1 MGGGASNLTTAD
13 LQSYQSAI
21 SEVMQ
26 SIQNETNNFA
36 QQEVKVFQSNSI
48 IVGGEEPINPCA
60 DDKAVQTCIEKS
72 RCNTPGNYI
81 PPIYQCNLKRV
92 GAGATSVSLC
102 DAVFGK
108 ATEEEYCYGTPDK
121 CSKQLLRKTCD
132 ANPPGPYISWI
143 NVPCSSNADCT
154 VGTTCDLERSICGV
168 KTEPGYTEDKTCGG
182 NCGTKTVFQIEFIG
196 ADGQRTFTLDN
207 IESIP
212 NNVNPCDFIPLS
224 PGGKC
229 YRAYN
234 LDDYYDCVQLQNT
247 GIKIPENCIDNCN
260 KLACSAEKIK
270 LLTPP
275 APNLIVK
282 GNICLQNKS
291 TSTFNST
298 QFAEATTTAKLNSAI
313 TNQFQNDIT
322 KTITQLNKG
331 MNFKQENNSQERT
344 SITQKVRNTI
354 SQAISASA
362 QNNLV
367 QSDETRQI
375 NTFSL
380 NRGTVTITSSGCTS
394 DDSLNDQC
402 INVESSPGCG
412 LLLTNE
418 SISNL
423 SSTQT
428 AKSVVD
434 ALLDS
439 NILNDMKNKYTF
451 TASQTNEN
459 DILGGLFQL
468 LMGYIGLIVVFAIIA
483 LVGAAILAKT
493 SLNFFNSFLDI
504 LKNKWFW
511 VAFIIGTI
519 LGVGVYLAVE
529 QPWVK
534 PTTTTNPNPSGQAP
548 SPPPLDPSKPGPS
561 EIECVVNN
569 MAGCKCSIF
578 LQKVEGKTTDEL
590 CAPIISQ
597 LKTSSTSSIEE
608 QCKSLNIQW
617 GNPPFTFDLDYCKTT
632 QGSACSL
639 RTYSSQSG
647 IRAYCQSP
655 AEPTSSAPTK

>member
-21 SEVMQ
+21 SEAMQ

-36 QQEVKVFQSNSI
+36 QQEVKVFQSNSVEI
-48 IVGGEEPINPCA
+48 GGEEPINPCA

-81 PPIYQCNLKRV
+81 PPIYQCYLKRV
-92 GAGATSVSLC
+92 RAGATSDSLC
-102 DAVFGK
+102 DAAFGK

-154 VGTTCDLERSICGV
+154 VGTTCDLERSSCGV
-168 KTEPGYTEDKTCGG
+168 KNEPGYTEDKTCGG
-182 NCGTKTVFQIEFIG
+182 NCGTKTVFQIESIG
-196 ADGQRTFTLDN
+196 ADGQRKFTLNN

-212 NNVNPCDFIPLS
+212 NGVDPCGLTTLKPDENE
-224 PGGKC
+224 KC

-291 TSTFNST
+291 MSTFNST
-298 QFAEATTTAKLNSAI
+298 QFAEATTNAKLNSRI
-313 TNQFQNDIT
+313 VSQFQNDIT
-322 KTITQLNKG
+322 KTITQTNKG
-331 MNFKQENNSQERT
+331 INFNQENNSQERT

-354 SQAISASA
+354 SQALSASA
-362 QNNLV
+362 KNNLV
-367 QSDETRQI
+367 QSDEIRQI
-375 NTFSL
+375 NTFKI

-394 DDSLNDQC
+394 DDPLNDQC
-402 INVESSPGCG
+402 IDVESSPGCG

-423 SSTQT
+423 SSNQT

-439 NILNDMKNKYTF
+439 NILNDLKNTYKF
-451 TASQTNEN
+451 TATQTNEN
-459 DILGGLFQL
+459 DLLGGLLAL
-468 LMGYIGLIVVFAIIA
+468 LGAYIGLILVIGLIAIGMVYVLGKTA
-483 LVGAAILAKT
+483 LEVIK
-493 SLNFFNSFLDI
+493 I
-504 LKNKWFW
+504 PWFW
-511 VAFIIGTI
+511 VVLGILTLAGIGVAI
-519 LGVGVYLAVE
+519 YFAVR
-529 QPWVK
+529 P
-534 PTTTTNPNPSGQAP
+534 PTTTTNPNPSGQPP

-590 CAPIISQ
+590 CAPMIQ
-597 LKTSSTSSIEE
+597 PLKTISTSSIEE

-617 GNPPFTFDLDYCKTT
+617 GNPPSTFEMDYCIIT
-632 QGSACSL
+632 QGRACSS

-647 IRAYCQSP
+647 IRAYCTSP
-655 AEPTSSAPTK
+655 TAEPTSSAPTTAPTK